1 MLGGKSSQQILL
13 GSLPAVTEIQ
23 LGKCLQILIVQGPN
37 HSDSAGLHCWI
48 QREAGDGLLEL
59 PVDEE
64 RGHSSVG
71 KRRRSVI
78 V

>member
-1 MLGGKSSQQILL
+1 MLL
-13 GSLPAVTEIQ
+13 GVRSHFARGSAWKVSAEHNRHDL
-23 LGKCLQILIVQGPN
+23 N
-37 HSDSAGLHCWI
+37 HSDNAGLHCWI

-64 RGHSSVG
+64 RGHSSAG

>member
-1 MLGGKSSQQILL
+1 MLL
-13 GSLPAVTEIQ
+13 GCIPTVLEVQ
-23 LGKCLQILIVQGPN
+23 LGWCVQSLIARGPN
-37 HSDSAGLHCWI
+37 HSDNAGLHCWI

>member
-1 MLGGKSSQQILL
+1 MSTFAG
-13 GSLPAVTEIQ
+13 
-23 LGKCLQILIVQGPN
+23 LQKLITRGPN
-37 HSDSAGLHCWI
+37 DSDNAGLHCWI

-64 RGHSSVG
+64 RGHPSVG
-71 KRRRSVI
+71 KRRRIVI